1 MLPPLVLAAGPVI
14 GNQIIQIIKDSA
26 FLTII
31 ALPELTHAASSIQSR
46 HYVPFA
52 AFITAVLLYWVLCL
66 VVEAGVSSIDRLA
79 DGAAIGA
86 ADGRRAATVLDVA
99 GVSKSFGDA
108 RSAVRRQLPGRQGRD
123 GLRARS
129 VGLGQVDPAAL
140 HQLAG
145 AARCRPDL
153 SERRSKS
160 ASPAAG
166 VVMSDRDL
174 SRIRTRI
181 GMVFQHFALWPHLTV
196 LQNLMEAPVQ
206 VQKRP
211 KAEVRDEAL
220 ALLAKVGLS
229 DKRDVFPAQ
238 LSGGQKQRVGIA
250 RALAMRPDLLLFD
263 EPTSALDPELVGEV
277 LVVMRELAREG
288 MTMVVVT
295 HEMGFARDAATRVLF
310 LDRGR
315 VVETAAPERFF
326 ASPETERARQFLQR
340 YAGHAAN
347 GGR

>member
-1 MLPPLVLAAGPVI
+1 MAEG
-14 GNQIIQIIKDSA
+14 
-26 FLTII
+26 
-31 ALPELTHAASSIQSR
+31 
-46 HYVPFA
+46 
-52 AFITAVLLYWVLCL
+52 
-66 VVEAGVSSIDRLA
+66 
-79 DGAAIGA
+79 
-86 ADGRRAATVLDVA
+86 GRVLDVA
-99 GVSKSFGDA
+99 GVSKRFGALEVLSDISLRVAKGETVCVLGPSGSGKSTLLRCINWLERPDA
-108 RSAVRRQLPGRQGRD
+108 GRIYLNGTE
-123 GLRARS
+123 
-129 VGLGQVDPAAL
+129 VGLNG
-140 HQLAG
+140 
-145 AARCRPDL
+145 
-153 SERRSKS
+153 
-160 ASPAAG
+160 AG
-166 VVMSDRDL
+166 VVMSDREL

-229 DKRDVFPAQ
+229 DKRDAFPAK

-277 LVVMRELAREG
+277 LVVMRDLAHEG

-295 HEMGFARDAATRVLF
+295 HEMGFARDAATRILF
-310 LDRGR
+310 LDHGR

-326 ASPETERARQFLQR
+326 SSPETERARQFIQR
-340 YAGHAAN
+340 YAGHAAS

>member
-1 MLPPLVLAAGPVI
+1 
-14 GNQIIQIIKDSA
+14 
-26 FLTII
+26 
-31 ALPELTHAASSIQSR
+31 
-46 HYVPFA
+46 
-52 AFITAVLLYWVLCL
+52 
-66 VVEAGVSSIDRLA
+66 
-79 DGAAIGA
+79 
-86 ADGRRAATVLDVA
+86 
-99 GVSKSFGDA
+99 
-108 RSAVRRQLPGRQGRD
+108 
-123 GLRARS
+123 
-129 VGLGQVDPAAL
+129 
-140 HQLAG
+140 
-145 AARCRPDL
+145 
-153 SERRSKS
+153 
-160 ASPAAG
+160 
-166 VVMSDRDL
+166 
-174 SRIRTRI
+174 
-181 GMVFQHFALWPHLTV
+181 V
-196 LQNLMEAPVQ
+196 LQNLMEAPVH

-211 KAEVRDEAL
+211 KAEVREEAL

-229 DKRDVFPAQ
+229 DKRDVFPAK

-295 HEMGFARDAATRVLF
+295 HEMGFARDAATRILF

-326 ASPETERARQFLQR
+326 SSPETERAGQFIQR

>member
-1 MLPPLVLAAGPVI
+1 MA
-14 GNQIIQIIKDSA
+14 
-26 FLTII
+26 
-31 ALPELTHAASSIQSR
+31 
-46 HYVPFA
+46 
-52 AFITAVLLYWVLCL
+52 
-66 VVEAGVSSIDRLA
+66 EAGR
-79 DGAAIGA
+79 
-86 ADGRRAATVLDVA
+86 VLDVA
-99 GVSKSFGDA
+99 GVSKRFGALEVLTDISFQVEKGETVCVLGP
-108 RSAVRRQLPGRQGRD
+108 SGSGKSTL
-123 GLRARS
+123 LRCINW
-129 VGLGQVDPAAL
+129 LE
-140 HQLAG
+140 
-145 AARCRPDL
+145 RPD
-153 SERRSKS
+153 
-160 ASPAAG
+160 AG
-166 VVMSDRDL
+166 QIYLNGAQIGVNGAGLVMSDREL
-174 SRIRTRI
+174 SRIRTRV

-206 VQKRP
+206 VQKRSR
-211 KAEVRDEAL
+211 AEVRDEAL

-229 DKRDVFPAQ
+229 DKRDAFPVK

-277 LVVMRELAREG
+277 LVVMRELAHEG

-295 HEMGFARDAATRVLF
+295 HEMGFARDAATRILF

-326 ASPETERARQFLQR
+326 SSPETERARQFIQR